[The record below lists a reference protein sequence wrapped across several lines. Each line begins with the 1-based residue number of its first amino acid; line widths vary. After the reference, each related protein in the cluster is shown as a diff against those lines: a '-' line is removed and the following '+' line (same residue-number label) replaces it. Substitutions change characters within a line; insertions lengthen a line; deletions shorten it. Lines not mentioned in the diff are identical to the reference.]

1 MKRAEQEDPDVA
13 ETRKILRRLEKAGR
27 KKRERAEED
36 RDGDQDIA
44 WVGPE
49 EKAYEIVEVAGEKN
63 YELDVAVNEEVE
75 SGDGGGVGDYDDGV
89 EDGGDQGEGLDPEL
103 VKLGRKD
110 EVEYMVN
117 KLGMFEFGS
126 LEEAWSRGG
135 GSSRLPLNALRGLNA
150 TNGEGSSCAAG

>member
-13 ETRKILRRLEKAGR
+13 ETRKILRRLEKAER

-63 YELDVAVNEEVE
+63 
-75 SGDGGGVGDYDDGV
+75 
-89 EDGGDQGEGLDPEL
+89 
-103 VKLGRKD
+103 
-110 EVEYMVN
+110 
-117 KLGMFEFGS
+117 
-126 LEEAWSRGG
+126 
-135 GSSRLPLNALRGLNA
+135 
-150 TNGEGSSCAAG
+150 